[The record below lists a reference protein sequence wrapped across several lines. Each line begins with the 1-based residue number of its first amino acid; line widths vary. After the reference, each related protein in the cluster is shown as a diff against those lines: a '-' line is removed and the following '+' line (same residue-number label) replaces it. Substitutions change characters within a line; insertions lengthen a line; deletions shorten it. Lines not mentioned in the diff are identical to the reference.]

1 MTSPADPDQLQMV
14 EALLDD
20 WLAREIVENP
30 TVADVAR
37 DVDGPRSWFVRL
49 TGEQREVFTVRFHLG
64 QRTLHYETYF
74 LPAPE
79 ENQALVYE
87 HLLRRNAKLY
97 GASFQIGDEDA
108 LYLAGQIDNA
118 TITEPELDRILGS
131 MYAWTEQYFMP
142 ALKLAFASKFATE

>member
-1 MTSPADPDQLQMV
+1 MTSPANSDELQLV
-14 EALLDD
+14 EALIDS
-20 WLAREIVENP
+20 WLARELVENP
-30 TVADVAR
+30 VVADVAR

-49 TGEQREVFTVRFHLG
+49 TGEQRDVFTVRFHLR

-79 ENQALVYE
+79 ENQAAVYE

-97 GASFQIGDEDA
+97 GAAFVIADEDA
-108 LYLAGQIDNA
+108 LYIAGQIDN
-118 TITEPELDRILGS
+118 TTVSEPELDRILGS

-142 ALKLAFASKFATE
+142 ALKLAFASRFASE